1 METSRRADEQTQSS
15 FFSIGRVHRPSSN
28 LLVRKSD
35 CSCYTAC
42 SRLGLGA
49 PKPSPAFILMPHTGC
64 GSEILDC
71 FAITVAA
78 RSTLDL
84 YANMQQ
90 VRSLNSM
97 HIVYYPGAHYYY
109 HRYYCGLD
117 ECGLTYIRQATHA
130 ATAQPAP

>member
-1 METSRRADEQTQSS
+1 
-15 FFSIGRVHRPSSN
+15 
-28 LLVRKSD
+28 
-35 CSCYTAC
+35 
-42 SRLGLGA
+42 
-49 PKPSPAFILMPHTGC
+49 MPHTGC
-64 GSEILDC
+64 GCEILDC

-130 ATAQPAP
+130 QHLHSLLREQLHKSSTAVLGKLLGQMM